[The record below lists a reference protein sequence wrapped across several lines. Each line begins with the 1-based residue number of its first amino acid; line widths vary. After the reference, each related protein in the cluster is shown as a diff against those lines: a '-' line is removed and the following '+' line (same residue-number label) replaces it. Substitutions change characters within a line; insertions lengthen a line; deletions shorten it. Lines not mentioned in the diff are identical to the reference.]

1 MTEHSSQ
8 EQTKAFLKKH
18 VERFNKHINEMIAA
32 DGRLDAQDY
41 DGFERIFNEK
51 SQEELAEIAMAQ
63 HLKTNEIFGMMKQ
76 RHELMMQILRDVS
89 NCKDFVAFGDLQK
102 KARAILMAQD
112 MADRGKPVDE
122 ILSTVDKAN
131 KGNATSNIIVQ

>member
-32 DGRLDAQDY
+32 DGRLGAQDY

-76 RHELMMQILRDVS
+76 RHDLMMQILRDIS